1 MALPVNK
8 RVLKILFILFVVA
21 FCVYLVPRVAINF
34 FYYPDDKLYGP
45 DPWSAESVEFTA
57 KDGTRLQGWFIP
69 SSTGP
74 ADNAIATIIHAHGNA
89 GNMSAHWPLVG
100 KSKGTPSQA
109 GLLDD
114 TQSAINV
121 VRHRS
126 DVNPQRLVLF
136 GQSIGGANIL
146 AVIGQG
152 DREGIRAVIL
162 DSTFASY
169 ATIANQMIPGSGYLL
184 DESYSGENYIASVS
198 PIPLLLI
205 HGKADHVI
213 PWQHSEKLYSL
224 AKEPK
229 RLILIPD
236 GEHIDAFSDR
246 HGDVYREQMV
256 DFILSALN
264 PQN

>member
-1 MALPVNK
+1 MAGARTAAGRRTVISASGARSSPDG
-8 RVLKILFILFVVA
+8 VA
-21 FCVYLVPRVAINF
+21 P
-34 FYYPDDKLYGP
+34 
-45 DPWSAESVEFTA
+45 
-57 KDGTRLQGWFIP
+57 
-69 SSTGP
+69 P
-74 ADNAIATIIHAHGNA
+74 AFQAAARC
-89 GNMSAHWPLVG
+89 SR
-100 KSKGTPSQA
+100 SRTPSQA

-146 AVIGQG
+146 DVIGRG

>member
-1 MALPVNK
+1 MKITDHKLPEGIALTF
-8 RVLKILFILFVVA
+8 RVPEGNIKHPLILLCHGFCGIRNVLLPSFANA
-21 FCVYLVPRVAINF
+21 FTEAGF
-34 FYYPDDKLYGP
+34 
-45 DPWSAESVEFTA
+45 
-57 KDGTRLQGWFIP
+57 
-69 SSTGP
+69 
-74 ADNAIATIIHAHGNA
+74 ATITFDYRGF
-89 GNMSAHWPLVG
+89 G
-100 KSKGTPSQA
+100 KSKGKPSQA

-146 AVIGQG
+146 DVIGRG

>member
-1 MALPVNK
+1 M
-8 RVLKILFILFVVA
+8 
-21 FCVYLVPRVAINF
+21 
-34 FYYPDDKLYGP
+34 
-45 DPWSAESVEFTA
+45 
-57 KDGTRLQGWFIP
+57 
-69 SSTGP
+69 
-74 ADNAIATIIHAHGNA
+74 
-89 GNMSAHWPLVG
+89 
-100 KSKGTPSQA
+100 
-109 GLLDD
+109 LDD

-146 AVIGQG
+146 DVIGQG

-184 DESYSGENYIASVS
+184 DESCSGENYIASVS

>member
-1 MALPVNK
+1 M
-8 RVLKILFILFVVA
+8 
-21 FCVYLVPRVAINF
+21 
-34 FYYPDDKLYGP
+34 
-45 DPWSAESVEFTA
+45 
-57 KDGTRLQGWFIP
+57 
-69 SSTGP
+69 
-74 ADNAIATIIHAHGNA
+74 
-89 GNMSAHWPLVG
+89 
-100 KSKGTPSQA
+100 
-109 GLLDD
+109 LDD

-146 AVIGQG
+146 DVIGQG

-198 PIPLLLI
+198 PIRFYSFTVKLI
-205 HGKADHVI
+205 TLSHGSTAKSCIAR
-213 PWQHSEKLYSL
+213 
-224 AKEPK
+224 KEPK

>member
-1 MALPVNK
+1 M
-8 RVLKILFILFVVA
+8 
-21 FCVYLVPRVAINF
+21 
-34 FYYPDDKLYGP
+34 
-45 DPWSAESVEFTA
+45 
-57 KDGTRLQGWFIP
+57 
-69 SSTGP
+69 
-74 ADNAIATIIHAHGNA
+74 
-89 GNMSAHWPLVG
+89 
-100 KSKGTPSQA
+100 
-109 GLLDD
+109 
-114 TQSAINV
+114 
-121 VRHRS
+121 
-126 DVNPQRLVLF
+126 
-136 GQSIGGANIL
+136 
-146 AVIGQG
+146 
-152 DREGIRAVIL
+152 IL
-162 DSTFASY
+162 DSTFAFLC
-169 ATIANQMIPGSGYLL
+169 NHRQPDDPRQCYLL